1 MSQVET
7 VVRLLGVENALDRS
21 LIQTNSPHILAAIVR
36 EGLPPGAAERIA
48 QFYGLSRQQVSQL
61 MGISVRTLERH
72 QKDKKPLS
80 PVQSDRLLRYARIAA
95 RAEEVFEDA
104 LKARDWL
111 KRPIAAL
118 GGEVPLN
125 LLDTEAGVEQV
136 DDILTR
142 IEYGVYS

>member
-1 MSQVET
+1 
-7 VVRLLGVENALDRS
+7 
-21 LIQTNSPHILAAIVR
+21 
-36 EGLPPGAAERIA
+36 
-48 QFYGLSRQQVSQL
+48 

-118 GGEVPLN
+118 AGEVPLN